1 MKKLNKKL
9 MGIFL
14 SVFMIAAFS
23 AVASAKIKTVELNVV
38 DEKSN
43 EVSDGAKILALSAAY
58 DKILEKNS
66 LKSQNLV
73 NQNELIPAEK
83 LKMFKKEDGKM
94 PLYYDFSDKSQLEV
108 IAVNKLKEDIKNG
121 EANKIISG
129 LEDKDI
135 KKSKEKAI
143 NQMQQTLENIKK
155 VVENEDEQ
163 KKLNLNKDGV
173 EFQKNDYIPD
183 LEKKIEEVRNIKIE
197 EVQKAKEFVK
207 FKDLEDV
214 TEKTQEHAKKIMS
227 KEDYE
232 KMKKAE
238 EEFEKSLI
246 KKNG

>member
-73 NQNELIPAEK
+73 NQNELIPAGE
-83 LKMFKKEDGKM
+83 LKMFKKDGKM
-94 PLYYDFSDKSQLEV
+94 PLYYDFSDKSQLEA
-108 IAVNKLKEDIKNG
+108 IAVNKLEKKIKNG

-129 LEDKDI
+129 LEDEDI

-143 NQMQQTLENIKK
+143 KQMQQKLENLKK

-197 EVQKAKEFVK
+197 EVQKAKKFVK
-207 FKDLEDV
+207 FKDLKDV
-214 TEKTQEHAKKIMS
+214 TEENEEHDKKIMS

>member
-14 SVFMIAAFS
+14 SVSMIAAFS

-73 NQNELIPAEK
+73 NQNELIPAGE
-83 LKMFKKEDGKM
+83 LKMFKKDGKM
-94 PLYYDFSDKSQLEV
+94 PLYYDYSDQSQLEA
-108 IAVNKLKEDIKNG
+108 IAVNKLEEIIKNG

-143 NQMQQTLENIKK
+143 KQMQQKLENLKK

-207 FKDLEDV
+207 FKDLKDV
-214 TEKTQEHAKKIMS
+214 TEEIEEHDKSIMS